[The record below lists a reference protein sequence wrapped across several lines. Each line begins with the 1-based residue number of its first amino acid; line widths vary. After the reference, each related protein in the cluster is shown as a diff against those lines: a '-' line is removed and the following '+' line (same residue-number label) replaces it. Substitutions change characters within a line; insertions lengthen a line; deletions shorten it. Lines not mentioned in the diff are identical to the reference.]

1 MLNLSKRKQQIAQ
14 GVMVVCCLV
23 MMDSLSLQMFYG
35 KASVHDATYQL
46 SEKAEGWMI
55 PRS

>member
-1 MLNLSKRKQQIAQ
+1 MLNLSKRKQQIAR
-14 GVMVVCCLV
+14 VMVVCCLV